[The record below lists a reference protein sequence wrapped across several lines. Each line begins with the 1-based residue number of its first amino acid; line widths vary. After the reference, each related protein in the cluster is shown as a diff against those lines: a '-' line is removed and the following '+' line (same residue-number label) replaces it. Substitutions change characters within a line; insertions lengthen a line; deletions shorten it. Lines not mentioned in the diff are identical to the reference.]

1 MSENS
6 LNPEFYEISAENPC
20 KERYIHDFDWYYS
33 PEEMLVKRI
42 TVLIFAVISMILFV
56 GCDSSDSS
64 VVDRIIVYSE
74 PETTTETVGINY
86 IINRNTGK
94 FHYPDCPSVDQMAE
108 HNKKEYTGDRDD
120 LISQGYESCK
130 RCNP

>member
-1 MSENS
+1 M
-6 LNPEFYEISAENPC
+6 
-20 KERYIHDFDWYYS
+20 
-33 PEEMLVKRI
+33 KRI
-42 TVLIFAVISMILFV
+42 IALIFAVISMILFT

-64 VVDRIIVYSE
+64 VVDRIIVYTE
-74 PETTTETVGINY
+74 PATTTEIVGINY

-120 LISQGYESCK
+120 LISRGYEPCK
-130 RCNP
+130 RCDP

>member
-1 MSENS
+1 M
-6 LNPEFYEISAENPC
+6 
-20 KERYIHDFDWYYS
+20 
-33 PEEMLVKRI
+33 KRI

-64 VVDRIIVYSE
+64 VVDKIIVYTV
-74 PETTTETVGINY
+74 PATTTETVGINY

-108 HNKKEYTGDRDD
+108 HNKKEYR
-120 LISQGYESCK
+120 GYEPCK
-130 RCNP
+130 RCDP

>member
-1 MSENS
+1 M
-6 LNPEFYEISAENPC
+6 
-20 KERYIHDFDWYYS
+20 
-33 PEEMLVKRI
+33 KRI
-42 TVLIFAVISMILFV
+42 AVLIFTVISMILFV

-120 LISQGYESCK
+120 LVTQGYEPCK
-130 RCNP
+130 RCDP

>member
-1 MSENS
+1 M
-6 LNPEFYEISAENPC
+6 
-20 KERYIHDFDWYYS
+20 
-33 PEEMLVKRI
+33 KRI
-42 TVLIFAVISMILFV
+42 ATLIFLVISMILCV
-56 GCDSSDSS
+56 SCNGSNSSES
-64 VVDRIIVYSE
+64 DRIVVY
-74 PETTTETVGINY
+74 TESMTPTEVVVIDY

-120 LISQGYESCK
+120 LISQGYEPCK